1 MLSRVADS
9 IYWMSRYV
17 ERAENVARFIDVN
30 LQLMLDTPSGEG
42 QQWQPLV
49 NTTGDHADFK
59 KRYGIA
65 TQQNV
70 LHFLSFDAE
79 NPNSILS
86 CLRVA
91 RENARTIREIISSDM
106 WLQLNK
112 FYLMVNSAA
121 QNSGALDSLHEFFSA
136 VKNASHLFTGVA
148 AATMTHGEAWHFA
161 RMGRTLERADKTSRI
176 LDVKYFILLRSVEH
190 VGTPFDDIQWAAVLR
205 STSAFE
211 MYRKC
216 HGRISPRDVV
226 DFLLLDRE
234 FPRAIHYCLLAARNS
249 VHAVSG
255 TPLGTFRHP
264 PEKLLGQLCS
274 DLSFTG
280 VDEIIQSGLHEY
292 LDELQTKMNQVAA
305 GIYETFFAFK
315 TPRAARKAVKEQ
327 PQ

>member
-59 KRYGIA
+59 KRCGVA
-65 TQQNV
+65 TEQNV

-91 RENARTIREIISSDM
+91 RENARTVREIISSDM

-121 QNSGALDSLHEFFSA
+121 LGACSSLTVFS
-136 VKNASHLFTGVA
+136 
-148 AATMTHGEAWHFA
+148 W
-161 RMGRTLERADKTSRI
+161 
-176 LDVKYFILLRSVEH
+176 
-190 VGTPFDDIQWAAVLR
+190 
-205 STSAFE
+205 
-211 MYRKC
+211 
-216 HGRISPRDVV
+216 SPR
-226 DFLLLDRE
+226 
-234 FPRAIHYCLLAARNS
+234 
-249 VHAVSG
+249 VSA
-255 TPLGTFRHP
+255 
-264 PEKLLGQLCS
+264 
-274 DLSFTG
+274 SF
-280 VDEIIQSGLHEY
+280 SS
-292 LDELQTKMNQVAA
+292 A
-305 GIYETFFAFK
+305 
-315 TPRAARKAVKEQ
+315 
-327 PQ
+327 